1 MSWLGSRSLKC
12 SPDCATFD
20 VNKSGKF
27 YDYMRVCDGGYIEKN
42 YPKGAEWRKWDLH
55 VHTPLSVY
63 QNYGGDSEETWE
75 KYIKD
80 LESLP
85 PEFSVIGVN
94 DYFFI
99 DGYKRLLHEKEF
111 NGRLAGLSLLP
122 VVEFRIEKFAGIQF
136 GSLKRINLHVIFSDD
151 VPCETI
157 QSQFLNTLEQSYT
170 LETGGD
176 WSRSITPE
184 SVEELGATIKR
195 SVPNDQL
202 HKYGSDLSEGFNNL
216 NVKEERIFD
225 ALKKDCFSG
234 KYLIAIGKTEWA
246 ELRWS
251 KASIATKKSIINDA
265 DIVFTSAESV
275 ESFMEAKSQLT
286 NQGVNDLLL
295 DCSDAHDFSSSE
307 DKDRIGKC
315 FTWLKADPTFDGLK
329 QAINE
334 PQDRVF
340 VGGFPPLLERVSRN
354 KTKYIKKLTI
364 TQVEGYSDQN
374 NVWFKDVCI
383 PFNSELVAVIGNKGS
398 GKSAIADILSLCSN
412 YHDNNDFSFL
422 TPNKFRMKNGRLAK
436 SFEAKVAWE
445 SGNENTKN
453 LDESPADTDVLEVK
467 YLPQGRFERLTNE
480 ISSASEFQE
489 EIESVVFSHIPETE
503 NLGALSFKE
512 LIDKKTV
519 AVNEDIDALASDIR
533 NINSVIID
541 LERKATLSYKT
552 EVENKL
558 KKKKEELEALEEPT
572 PVSNPN
578 EDPVKKEKHESIN
591 NKISNIRS
599 EIEGLEGSIKKSEI
613 NKKSSIN
620 KIQKLNNVI
629 SSVKQKKSEFASF
642 IDEVDEK
649 LSGLD
654 VDIEKLISV
663 EVDLSQ
669 MYQLLE
675 LEEKELDASK
685 LLLGEVE
692 HSNADERGGIE
703 KSLYDTLE
711 DKKKLLKIEKG
722 KLDSEQQVYQEY
734 ITAKESW
741 EKDRQALLG
750 TWETPNTIHF
760 FESELVYLNER
771 LPSQIEEEYERRRN
785 IAREIFDKK
794 QEVIGVYKNARSKL
808 NEIIAKNSGTL
819 KNYKIEVDASLVKSS
834 GFVSSFL
841 GYILQNRMGSFH
853 SKGGG
858 EKEVNALASEIDFDD
873 KDNVLDFL
881 NKLMEAFRYDKR
893 PGQNNVPRDIAQQV
907 KDMQGL
913 YDYLFSLDFLS
924 YNYQLK
930 QGDKELE
937 QLSPGERGA
946 LLLVFYL
953 LLDNNDIPLIID
965 QPEDNLDNHS
975 VATVL
980 VPFIRAAKQKRQII
994 MVTHNPNL
1002 AVVSDAEQV
1011 IYVELDKEN
1020 FYTFSTLSGSIEDKA
1035 VNQKIVEVLEGAM
1048 PAFNTRKR
1056 KYY

>member
-1 MSWLGSRSLKC
+1 M
-12 SPDCATFD
+12 
-20 VNKSGKF
+20 
-27 YDYMRVCDGGYIEKN
+27 IKN
-42 YPKGAEWRKWDLH
+42 NFPKGAEWRKWDLH
-55 VHTPLSVY
+55 IHTPFSIY
-63 QNYGGDSEETWE
+63 QKYGEDNEETWE
-75 KYIKD
+75 NYIQD
-80 LESLP
+80 LEKLP
-85 PEFSVIGVN
+85 EEFAVVGIN
-94 DYFFI
+94 DYLFI
-99 DGYKRLLHEKEF
+99 DGYKKLTNEQKL
-111 NGRLAGLSLLP
+111 NGRLSNLKLLP

-136 GSLKRINLHVIFSDD
+136 RNLKRINLHVIFSDEIST
-151 VPCETI
+151 ETI

-170 LETGGD
+170 LESGES
-176 WSRSITPE
+176 WSRAITLE
-184 SVEELGATIKR
+184 SVEELGAAIKR
-195 SVPNDQL
+195 AVPADQL
-202 HKYGSDLSEGFNNL
+202 HNYGPDLVEGFNNL
-216 NVKEERIFD
+216 NVKEGQIFD
-225 ALKKDCFSG
+225 ALKKDCFAG

-246 ELRWS
+246 ELKWTD
-251 KASIATKKSIINDA
+251 ASIATKKSIINDA

-275 ESFMEAKSQLT
+275 ETFIKAKSQLT
-286 NQGVNDLLL
+286 EQGVNDLLL
-295 DCSDAHDFSSSE
+295 DCSDAHYLSSSE

-334 PQDRVF
+334 PLERVF
-340 VGGFPPLLERVSRN
+340 VGDYPPLLERVSKH
-354 KTKYIKKLTI
+354 KTKYIKNLTI
-364 TQVEGYSDQN
+364 THVEGYSDQN
-374 NVWFKDVCI
+374 NVWFKDISI

-412 YHDNNDFSFL
+412 YHDKNDFSFL

-436 SFEAKVAWE
+436 NFEAKVTWE

-453 LDESPADTDVLEVK
+453 LDDSPADTEVLEVK

-512 LIDKKTV
+512 LIEKKTV
-519 AVNEDIDALASDIR
+519 AVNEDIGILVSDIKD
-533 NINSVIID
+533 INSVIIG
-541 LERKATLSYKT
+541 LELKATDSYKI

-558 KKKKEELEALEEPT
+558 RKKKEELEALEEPK

-578 EDPVKKEKHESIN
+578 EDPVKKQKHESIN
-591 NKISNIRS
+591 NKISDIRS
-599 EIEGLEGSIKKSEI
+599 EIEGVENSIKKSEGD
-613 NKKSSIN
+613 KKESIN
-620 KIQKLNNVI
+620 KIQKLSDVI
-629 SSVKQKKSEFASF
+629 SSIKQKKGEFDSF
-642 IDEVDEK
+642 INEIGEK
-649 LSGLD
+649 LLGLD

-663 EVDLSQ
+663 ETDLSQ
-669 MYQLLE
+669 LYHLLG
-675 LEEKELDASK
+675 LEKESLDASK
-685 LLLGEVE
+685 LLLGEIE
-692 HSNADERGGIE
+692 HKNVTQRELV
-703 KSLYDTLE
+703 KNSLYDILE
-711 DKKKLLKIEKG
+711 DKKNILKIEKG
-722 KLDSEQQVYQEY
+722 KLDSEQQAYQEY
-734 ITAKESW
+734 ITAKENW
-741 EKDRQALLG
+741 EKDRQVLLG
-750 TWETPNTIHF
+750 TQGTPNTIHF
-760 FESELVYLNER
+760 FESELVYLKER
-771 LPSQIEEEYERRRN
+771 LPSQIEEEYEKRRN
-785 IAREIFDKK
+785 IAREIFNKK

-808 NEIIAKNSGTL
+808 NQIIAKNSDTL

-834 GFVSSFL
+834 NFVSTFL
-841 GYILQNRMGSFH
+841 GYILQNKMGSFH
-853 SKGGG
+853 SKDGG

-873 KDNVLDFL
+873 KESVIDLLD
-881 NKLMEAFRYDKR
+881 KLIEALRYDR
-893 PGQNNVPRDIAQQV
+893 RLGQNNVSREIAQQV

-913 YDYLFSLDFLS
+913 YDYLFSLSFLS

-953 LLDNNDIPLIID
+953 LLDKNDIPLIID

-1020 FYTFSTLSGSIEDKA
+1020 CYTFSTLSGSIENKSI
-1035 VNQKIVEVLEGAM
+1035 NQKIVEVLEGAM